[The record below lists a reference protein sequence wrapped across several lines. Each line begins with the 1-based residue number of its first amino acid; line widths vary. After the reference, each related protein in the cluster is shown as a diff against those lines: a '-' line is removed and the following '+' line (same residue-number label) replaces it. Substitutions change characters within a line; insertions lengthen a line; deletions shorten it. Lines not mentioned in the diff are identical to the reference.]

1 MANISDLIEEFIKS
15 LMGECETIN
24 ISRNELAQYFD
35 CAPSQINYVLAT
47 RFSFDRGFLI
57 ESRRGGGGFIT
68 VIRVSPSG
76 KELIK
81 RLDEYTLSEGVTYQ
95 KALQIIKMLIDD
107 DIINQKEAAIVKSA
121 ITDKA
126 LIVPTDCKEILRS
139 NILKS
144 ILEGIFKEE
153 N

>member
-1 MANISDLIEEFIKS
+1 MANISNLIEEFIRT
-15 LMGECETIN
+15 LMGESDTIN

>member
-1 MANISDLIEEFIKS
+1 MANISNLIEEFIRT
-15 LMGECETIN
+15 LMGESDTIN

-76 KELIK
+76 KELLK
-81 RLDEYTLSEGVTYQ
+81 RLDEYTLSEGITYQ
-95 KALQIIKMLIDD
+95 KAVQIIKMLVDE
-107 DIINQKEAAIVKSA
+107 DIINQREAVIIKSA
-121 ITDKA
+121 VTDKA
-126 LIVPTDCKEILRS
+126 LLVPIDCKEILRS

-144 ILEGIFKEE
+144 ILEGIFKEDI
-153 N
+153 

>member
-1 MANISDLIEEFIKS
+1 MANISNLIEEFIRT
-15 LMGECETIN
+15 LMGESDTIN

-76 KELIK
+76 KELLK

>member
-1 MANISDLIEEFIKS
+1 MANISDLIEDFIKS

-47 RFSFDRGFLI
+47 RFSFDRGFVI

-68 VIRVSPSG
+68 LIRVSPSG
-76 KELIK
+76 KELLK
-81 RLDEYTLSEGVTYQ
+81 RLDEYTLSEGITYQ
-95 KALQIIKMLIDD
+95 KACKIIEMLLDEN
-107 DIINQKEAAIVKSA
+107 IINQKEAAIIKSA

-144 ILEGIFKEE
+144 ILAGIFKEE
-153 N
+153 S

>member
-1 MANISDLIEEFIKS
+1 MANISDLIEQFIKR
-15 LMGECETIN
+15 LMGESDTIN

-47 RFSFDRGFLI
+47 RFSFEHGFVI
-57 ESRRGGGGFIT
+57 ESKRGGGGFIT
-68 VIRVSPSG
+68 VIKLEPSYQ
-76 KELIK
+76 ELLK
-81 RLDEYTLSEGVTYQ
+81 RLDEYTLKEGLTYQ
-95 KALQIIKMLIDD
+95 KAVQFIKRLCEEEIISPREAE
-107 DIINQKEAAIVKSA
+107 IIKSA

-126 LIVPTDCKEILRS
+126 LIVPTDCKDILRS

-144 ILEGIFKEE
+144 ILAGIFKEA

>member
-1 MANISDLIEEFIKS
+1 MANISNLIEEFIKS

-68 VIRVSPSG
+68 LIRVSPSG
-76 KELIK
+76 KELLK
-81 RLDEYTLSEGVTYQ
+81 RLDEYTLSEGITYQ
-95 KALQIIKMLIDD
+95 KAVQIIKMLIDE
-107 DIINQKEAAIVKSA
+107 DIINPREAVIIKSA
-121 ITDKA
+121 VTDKA
-126 LIVPTDCKEILRS
+126 LLVPTDCKEILRS

-144 ILEGIFKEE
+144 ILTGIFKEE
-153 N
+153 S